1 MKPDQALLLK
11 TYDSET
17 DGRARFMG
25 HSAFVDPTTPP
36 DALTRSSIEI
46 RTMAFF

>member
-1 MKPDQALLLK
+1 MENHHALLLK

-17 DGRARFMG
+17 DGRCRFMG
-25 HSAFVDPTTPP
+25 HSAFEDPTSPP
-36 DALTRSSIEI
+36 DAQKRESIEV